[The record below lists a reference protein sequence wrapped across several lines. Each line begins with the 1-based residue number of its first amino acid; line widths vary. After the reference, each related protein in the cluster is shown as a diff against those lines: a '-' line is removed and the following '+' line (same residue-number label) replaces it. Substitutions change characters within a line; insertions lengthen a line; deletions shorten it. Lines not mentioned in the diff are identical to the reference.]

1 MTDAVLL
8 LPATDPVPVARSA
21 AFGLPNAGRDFLLVL
36 RLFVPY
42 PVRLQRF
49 SDDPPGVAIT
59 LGLLFV
65 VTALADYAVELSH
78 RHDALIFNHRGV
90 YTLVTGLFA
99 TAALLF
105 LVAVANARLHKLCGL
120 FTGTM
125 GVVIVATVGEP
136 LLALVGDGDLAVAV
150 LSLVCVLVVVRIVF
164 RQLDV
169 GMSRRLVAGIAAGA
183 VFWASAEVLPANR
196 LFRPAPDSRPHLNVE
211 RIYVDQARL
220 VQESLAAVR
229 LSTPD
234 VVETYLVGFAP
245 YAAQNV
251 FENEVRHVET
261 LFRQR
266 FGAEGRSA
274 LLINSR
280 ATVADLPLANGHNL
294 AAMLRGLAEK
304 MGREDV
310 LFLHMTSHGSAEHE
324 FVVYFENLGLNDL
337 SAAELGD
344 IVQSANLPWHVIVV
358 SACYSG
364 GYIEALKSPRALIVT
379 ASAADKVSFGCE
391 HGRDYTYFGEAL
403 FRDGL
408 GVVDAPGGGG
418 SLLDID
424 LRGTLERTL
433 EIVREREQREGLT
446 PSEPQIWIGEEMAR
460 RLPSW

>member
-1 MTDAVLL
+1 M
-8 LPATDPVPVARSA
+8 PVARSLATSLRNA
-21 AFGLPNAGRDFLLVL
+21 AADFLLAM

-42 PVRLQRF
+42 PVRSRRF

-59 LGLLFV
+59 LGLLFA
-65 VTALADYAVELSH
+65 VTVLADYAVELSH
-78 RHDALIFNHRGV
+78 RHDALIFSPRSL
-90 YTLVTGLFA
+90 YSLVTGWFA

-105 LVAVANARLHKLCGL
+105 LVAVANARLHKLGGL
-120 FTGTM
+120 LTGTM
-125 GVVIVATVGEP
+125 GVAIIATVGEP
-136 LLALVGDGDLAVAV
+136 LLALADDRAVRVFWLISVA
-150 LSLVCVLVVVRIVF
+150 VVVRVVF
-164 RQLDV
+164 RQLEV
-169 GMSRRLVAGIAAGA
+169 GLPRRLVAGIAAGA

-196 LFRPAPDSRPHLNVE
+196 LFRAAPDSRPRLNVE
-211 RIYVDQARL
+211 RVYVDQARL

-229 LSTPD
+229 PSTPG

-266 FGAEGRSA
+266 FGTEGRSA

-280 ATVADLPLANGHNL
+280 ATVADLPLANGNNL
-294 AAMLRGLAEK
+294 AAVLRGFAER
-304 MGREDV
+304 MGSEDV

-324 FVVYFENLGLNDL
+324 FAVYFENLGLNDL

-344 IVQSANLPWHVIVV
+344 IVRSANLPWHVIVV

-379 ASAADKVSFGCE
+379 ASAADKLSFGCE
-391 HGRDYTYFGEAL
+391 HGREYTYFGEAL
-403 FRDGL
+403 YRDSL
-408 GVVDAPGGGG
+408 AVAAGGNGQ

-424 LRGTLERTL
+424 LRAAWERALEV
-433 EIVREREQREGLT
+433 VREREEREGLT
-446 PSEPQIWIGEEMAR
+446 PSEPQLWIGEEMAR
-460 RLPSW
+460 KLSWPAP